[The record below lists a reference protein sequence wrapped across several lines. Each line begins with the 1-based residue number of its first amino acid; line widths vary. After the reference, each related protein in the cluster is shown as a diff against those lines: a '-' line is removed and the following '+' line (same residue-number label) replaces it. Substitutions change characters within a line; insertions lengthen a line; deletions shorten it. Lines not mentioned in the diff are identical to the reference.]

1 MARADVAARQLLVEL
16 GITDPPVQPDEIAES
31 QGAVVLY
38 QKMARDVSGVL
49 LREGQQRVIGV
60 NKDHAVV
67 RQRFTIA
74 HELGHLELHRG
85 RPLILD
91 TAVRVDFRDTV
102 SGLAT
107 DREEVEA
114 NRFAAALLMPH
125 HMITR
130 ALEDAPVRDP
140 DELVAHL
147 ATRFNVSAAAMAN
160 RLTNLSIIVPG

>member
-1 MARADVAARQLLVEL
+1 MARADDAARQLLEEL
-16 GITDPPVQPDEIAES
+16 GVTEPPIRPDAIAES
-31 QGAVVLY
+31 LGAVVLY

-49 LREGQQRVIGV
+49 LREGQQKVIGV
-60 NKDHAVV
+60 NKDHVSV

-107 DREEVEA
+107 DREEIEA

-125 HMITR
+125 YMITR
-130 ALEDAPVRDP
+130 ALEDAPIRDP
-140 DELVAHL
+140 DELVEYL
-147 ATRFNVSAAAMAN
+147 AKRFVVSTAAMAN
-160 RLTNLSIIVPG
+160 RLANLSMIVPG